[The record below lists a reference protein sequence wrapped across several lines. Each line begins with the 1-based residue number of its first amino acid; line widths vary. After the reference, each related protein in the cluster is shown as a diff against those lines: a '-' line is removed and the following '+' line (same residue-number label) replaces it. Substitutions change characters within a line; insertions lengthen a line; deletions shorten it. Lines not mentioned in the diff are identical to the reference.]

1 MTSRLQKLID
11 DLRQPATSPGS
22 IYKKVPNRIALVA
35 ALEDLK
41 TVIGNDALK
50 EKIAAQTN
58 NLIIS
63 RIRSMKHPEIREP
76 KYMLNTCLY
85 GPPGVGKTLICQKLA
100 KIWALLDYL
109 EPPVNNSTEG
119 ISKIINPEGKSAP
132 DVVDNVI
139 IFYAIFF
146 IISLLVSLFAKG
158 KSFYTTH
165 GAVKL
170 LLTIVATLVVA
181 SVIYYFI
188 INIAYKSNKSKTINK
203 SKDKSEEA
211 AEKSVDVDDL
221 MVMATQPDFIGAYVG
236 QTEEKVR
243 KFLAANKGKV
253 IFIDE
258 AYTLMAHE
266 NCPYGIKIVTILNEH
281 MSKNPKDNIFIFAGY
296 RDKMLNTIFKF
307 QPGLERRFMYH
318 FETQGY
324 TDDELY
330 EIFALKCRESKFK
343 LNDKEEVRNLFHS
356 YGREFKAYGG
366 DCERVYAYSMQH
378 HDNRIANGQCDTFDA
393 IDYEDVELGMLDLT
407 NKYKNMSTKKTEPSK
422 KEVFEQLAEF
432 INQERQL

>member
-11 DLRQPATSPGS
+11 DLRQPAASPGS
-22 IYKKVPNRIALVA
+22 IYRKVPNRIALIA

-41 TVIGNDALK
+41 NVIGNDALK
-50 EKIAAQTN
+50 EKIASQTN

-63 RIRSMKHPEIREP
+63 RLRKMKHPEIMEP

-100 KIWALLDYL
+100 KIWALLEYL
-109 EPPVNNSTEG
+109 EPSESKSTES
-119 ISKIINPEGKSAP
+119 IRKMINPNDKSAP
-132 DVVDNVI
+132 DVVDNMV

-165 GAVKL
+165 GAVKM
-170 LLTIVATLVVA
+170 LLTIVGTLIIA
-181 SVIYYFI
+181 SVIYYLI
-188 INIAYKSNKSKTINK
+188 INIGYKSNKPK
-203 SKDKSEEA
+203 SVDKSSKLEEPG
-211 AEKSVDVDDL
+211 EKSVDVDDL
-221 MVMATQPDFIGAYVG
+221 MVMATQPDFIGQYVG

-318 FETQGY
+318 FETGGY

-330 EIFALKCRESKFK
+330 EIFALKCRESKFT
-343 LNDKEEVRNLFHS
+343 LNDKEEIRNLFHS

-366 DCERVYAYSMQH
+366 DCERVYAYAMQH
-378 HDNRIANGQCDTFDA
+378 HDNRIADGECNTFNA
-393 IDYEDVELGMLDLT
+393 IDYEDVELGMVDLAS
-407 NKYKNMSTKKTEPSK
+407 KYDNMSTKKTEPSK

-432 INQERQL
+432 INQEREH

>member
-11 DLRQPATSPGS
+11 DLRQPAASPGS
-22 IYKKVPNRIALVA
+22 IYRKVPNRVALIA

-41 TVIGNDALK
+41 IVIGNDALK
-50 EKIAAQTN
+50 EKIASQTN

-63 RIRSMKHPEIREP
+63 RVRRMKHPEIKEP

-100 KIWALLDYL
+100 KIWALLEYL
-109 EPPVNNSTEG
+109 EPPESKSTEG
-119 ISKIINPEGKSAP
+119 ISKFLNPEGKSSP
-132 DVVDNVI
+132 DLTDNII
-139 IFYAIFF
+139 IFYAIFM
-146 IISLLVSLFAKG
+146 IISLLVSLFTKG
-158 KSFYTTH
+158 KNFYSTH
-165 GAVKL
+165 GAAKM
-170 LLTIVATLVVA
+170 LLTIVGTLVVA

-188 INIAYKSNKSKTINK
+188 LNVAYKSNKSKSSNK
-203 SKDKSEEA
+203 SSKPEEP
-211 AEKSVDVDDL
+211 AEKSIDVDDL
-221 MVMATQPDFIGAYVG
+221 MVMATQPDFIGQYVG

-266 NCPYGIKIVTILNEH
+266 NCPYGIKILTILNEH

-296 RDKMLNTIFKF
+296 RDQMVNGIFKF
-307 QPGLERRFMYH
+307 QKGLERRFMYH
-318 FETQGY
+318 FETHGY

-330 EIFALKCRESKFK
+330 EIFALKCRESKFT

-356 YGREFKAYGG
+356 YGREFKAFGG
-366 DCERVYAYSMQH
+366 DCERVYAYAMQH
-378 HDNRIANGQCDTFDA
+378 HDNRIADGECNTFNA
-393 IDYEDVELGMLDLT
+393 IDYDDVEMGMVDLAS
-407 NKYKNMSTKKTEPSK
+407 KYDNMSTKKTEPIN
-422 KEVFEQLAEF
+422 KEVFQQLAEY